1 MKRYLL
7 LAGNMLAIALHS
19 NAQDSM
25 AFTIHGKMN
34 PSRNNADVMIVTG
47 SYRKPVNTTVKDGE
61 FSVSGSLKEPGFAMI
76 RVGDGI
82 PADYIQVYIAGGKT
96 IELIAGDSIKYAKV
110 KGNEKAVEYH
120 DLYAKLIP
128 VQSEETSLRNRWM
141 PIPEASRRDEE
152 ARKITARRRELLQK
166 QKDLTYAFIDKH
178 PKSTLSFYLLKMT
191 AGTFIN
197 YSEVMPHFQKLDLT
211 LRTSAEGI
219 DFEKKINGSRNMQVG
234 TPVKNFESTT
244 PEGTKLSLREVMDKG
259 TYTLVDFWASWC
271 TPCRAENPTV
281 VKAYG
286 QFHPKGLNIISVS
299 LDDNADKWKAA
310 IRKDGMPWYHVSS
323 LVAGFKDPIAQ
334 MYGINAIPQNA
345 LVNSKGVIV
354 AVNLRGDALL
364 DKLEQLF
371 AQ

>member
-7 LAGNMLAIALHS
+7 LAGNILAIALHA
-19 NAQDSM
+19 NAQDSIV
-25 AFTIHGKMN
+25 FTIHGKMN
-34 PSRNNADVMIVTG
+34 PSRNDAGVMMVAG
-47 SYRKPVNTTVKDGE
+47 KYKPVLTTIKEGE
-61 FSVSGSLKEPGFAMI
+61 FSVSGSLKEPGFAII
-76 RVGDGI
+76 RVGEGI
-82 PADYIQVYIAGGKT
+82 PADYIHVFVAGGKT

-110 KGNEKAVEYH
+110 KGNEKAAEYH
-120 DLYAKLIP
+120 ELYAKLMP
-128 VQSEETSLRNRWM
+128 LQNEEIHLRNRWM
-141 PIPEASRRDEE
+141 AIPEASRRDEE
-152 ARKITARRRELLQK
+152 ARKNSVRRRELAQQ

-178 PKSTLSFYLLKMT
+178 PKSTLSFYLLRAA
-191 AGTFIN
+191 AGMFIN
-197 YSEVMPHFQKLDLT
+197 YSEVMPHFQKLDPALK
-211 LRTSAEGI
+211 TSDEGI

-259 TYTLVDFWASWC
+259 SYTLLDFWASWC

-299 LDDNADKWKAA
+299 LDDNAEKWKAA
-310 IRKDGMPWYHVSS
+310 IQKDGMPWYHVSS
-323 LVAGFKDPIAQ
+323 LIAGFKDPIAQ

-345 LVNSKGVIV
+345 LVNSKGMIV

-364 DKLEQLF
+364 DKLEELF
-371 AQ
+371 VQ

>member
-7 LAGNMLAIALHS
+7 LAGNLFAMALYS
-19 NAQDSM
+19 NAQDSTT
-25 AFTIHGKMN
+25 FTIHGKIN
-34 PSRNNADVMIVTG
+34 ASRNNADIMMAAG
-47 SYRKPVNTTVKDGE
+47 MHKPILTKVKDGE
-61 FSVSGSLKEPGFAMI
+61 FSISGSLKEPGCVVI
-76 RVGDGI
+76 RMGDGI
-82 PADYIQVYIAGGKT
+82 PADYIQLYIAGGKT
-96 IELIAGDSIKYAKV
+96 IELIAGDSIKYAKI
-110 KGNEKAVEYH
+110 KGNEKAVEYQ
-120 DLYAKLIP
+120 DLYSKLVP
-128 VQSEETSLRNRWM
+128 VLSEDASLRNRWM
-141 PIPEASRRDEE
+141 AIPEASRRDEE
-152 ARKITARRRELLQK
+152 ARKISARRRELAQK

-191 AGTFIN
+191 AGMFIN
-197 YSEVMPHFQKLDLT
+197 YSEVMPHFQKLDVT

-234 TPVKNFESTT
+234 TPAKNFESTT

-259 TYTLVDFWASWC
+259 TYTLIDFWASWC

-299 LDDNADKWKAA
+299 LDDNAEKWKAA
-310 IRKDGMPWYHVSS
+310 IQKDGMPWYHVSS
-323 LVAGFKDPIAQ
+323 LTAGFKDPIAQ

-345 LVNSKGVIV
+345 LVDSKGMII